1 MTERK
6 ETTRRTTNQQRN
18 RIKSK
23 ISTTTTKKE
32 VNETQQKNGLKWT
45 SSSSRT
51 TVKVVG
57 RLGRRFPTKEKNE
70 WKGPT
75 TTSNNSSPFE
85 NKKEEEAVLP
95 SFSLPGF
102 YRVGSRLIKED
113 EILLVSI
120 SSQKKITG
128 TGFYRVY
135 LLGVKFAEFSDDFLG
150 LTQFYWIL
158 LGFP

>member
-1 MTERK
+1 MDVVVVKDDRQG
-6 ETTRRTTNQQRN
+6 RR
-18 RIKSK
+18 
-23 ISTTTTKKE
+23 
-32 VNETQQKNGLKWT
+32 
-45 SSSSRT
+45 SSRSSISN
-51 TVKVVG
+51 K
-57 RLGRRFPTKEKNE
+57 RKNE

-128 TGFYRVY
+128 TGFYRVF

-158 LGFP
+158 WGFP